1 MKPAAQH
8 SAVRTLSPIAAAVC
22 IALAG
27 GPAAAQTA
35 QDKVAPGVEEVVVTA
50 TKRGETLLEDT
61 PLSVASLGGASLSEQ
76 GAMAFNDYMRQVP
89 SLSVGDNG
97 PGDKR
102 IVMRGVSATG
112 DGTVG
117 LYFDEVVI
125 TGQSLGDDGGKQP
138 DIKLFDMDRIEVLR
152 GPQGTTFGSSS
163 LSGTI
168 RWLPKAPDYTEFSAG
183 VGARIQTLSES
194 DDTGYQY
201 DAMVNIPL
209 SDQLAVRVSG
219 LRAVVP
225 GFIDSRFGKDID
237 QEDTTAV
244 RAMLGWKI
252 TDSLELSL
260 LAMKQD
266 MHLDG
271 RSSFSTA
278 DLDLPNS
285 PTLNG
290 GPLPSKYYTS
300 DHARSTRDDEIEMYS
315 GKLVYNKDWGT
326 ITASSSLF
334 ERYAGYVR
342 DASAAAE
349 VLSGG
354 TLHADS
360 TGISLIG
367 GRDGWPKN
375 WIRSSELRYSSDWD
389 SPVQILVGAY
399 NQNEERRDGSFWATV
414 DPVTGRPGADRTVFL
429 SRTSFVQLD
438 QVALFGEVTWNI
450 NDRLAA
456 TAGLRWFDYDTKQDA
471 SRLVDFQSR
480 PGPGPG
486 AQFKFGESGTT
497 SRFNVSYDLSDDVL
511 AYVQVAEGFRAGGP
525 NDQTAASIANVVI
538 PAGFGSDS
546 ITNYELGLKT
556 QWLDRRLTLNGA
568 IYQIDWSDIQV
579 SQFANSTNGLRFTYR
594 GNGGKAKVQGVEL
607 ELAARPTQALQF
619 GLGFAYTDSKL
630 EEDLPIP
637 EQGRKG
643 DQLPY
648 VPELTG
654 SVNARY
660 SWPMFQSWEGFV
672 GGDWS
677 YVDDTA
683 NRLRPSDRYYR
694 KLEAYDILNLRIG
707 LQGGDGW
714 QTVLSVENALDND
727 SIISY
732 PFDFQTAAA
741 INGNI
746 PDRLGRV
753 WPRSISL
760 SLRKNF

>member
-1 MKPAAQH
+1 M
-8 SAVRTLSPIAAAVC
+8 T
-22 IALAG
+22 
-27 GPAAAQTA
+27 
-35 QDKVAPGVEEVVVTA
+35 
-50 TKRGETLLEDT
+50 GE
-61 PLSVASLGGASLSEQ
+61 
-76 GAMAFNDYMRQVP
+76 
-89 SLSVGDNG
+89 
-97 PGDKR
+97 
-102 IVMRGVSATG
+102 
-112 DGTVG
+112 
-117 LYFDEVVI
+117 
-125 TGQSLGDDGGKQP
+125 SLGDDGGKQP

-168 RWLPKAPDYTEFSAG
+168 RWLPRAPDYTKFSAD
-183 VGARIQTLSES
+183 VGARIQTLQES

-209 SDQLAVRVSG
+209 GDQVAIRVAG
-219 LRAVVP
+219 LRAVIP
-225 GFIDSRFGKDID
+225 GYIDSRFGDDLD

-244 RAMLGWKI
+244 RAMLGWRI

-271 RSSFSTA
+271 RTSFSTA
-278 DLDLPNS
+278 DLTLPRS

-300 DHARSTRDDEIEMYS
+300 DHARSSRDDEIEMYS
-315 GKLVYNKDWGT
+315 AKLVFTQGWGT
-326 ITASSSLF
+326 ITGASSLF
-334 ERYAGYVR
+334 ERYSGYVR

-349 VLSGG
+349 VLSAGR
-354 TLHADS
+354 LSADS

-367 GRDGWPKN
+367 GRDGWPKA
-375 WIRSSELRYSSDWD
+375 WIRSSELRFSSDWE

-399 NQNEERRDGSFWATV
+399 NQNEDRRGGSYWATV
-414 DPVTGRPGADRTVFL
+414 DPNTGRPVANPTVFL
-429 SRTSFVQLD
+429 SRTTFTQLD
-438 QVALFGEVTWNI
+438 QVALFGEVTWEVT
-450 NDRLAA
+450 DRLVA
-456 TAGLRWFDYDTKQDA
+456 TAGLRWFDFDIIQDA
-471 SRLVDFQSR
+471 SRLVDFQSV

-486 AQFKFGESGTT
+486 PTFRFGESGTT
-497 SRFNVSYDLSDDVL
+497 GRLNVGYDLTDDVL
-511 AYVQVAEGFRAGGP
+511 AYVQIAEGFRAGGP
-525 NDQTAASIANVVI
+525 NDQTAASIANVQI

-546 ITNYELGLKT
+546 IINYELGLKT
-556 QWLDRRLTLNGA
+556 SLLDRRLTLNGA
-568 IYQIDWSDIQV
+568 IYQIDWEDIQV
-579 SQFANSTNGLRFTYR
+579 SQFANSASGLRFTYR

-607 ELAARPTQALQF
+607 EMTARPSESLQF
-619 GLGFAYTDSKL
+619 GLALAYTDSKL

-637 EQGRKG
+637 TQGLKG
-643 DQLPY
+643 DPLTY

-660 SWPMFQSWEGFV
+660 SWSMFQDWDGFI

-677 YVDDTA
+677 YVDESA
-683 NRLRPSDRYYR
+683 NRLRPTDRYYR
-694 KLEAYDILNLRIG
+694 KLEAYDILNLRVG

-714 QTVLSVENALDND
+714 MTVLAVDNALDAD
-727 SIISY
+727 QIISY

-760 SLRKNF
+760 SLRKSF

>member
-1 MKPAAQH
+1 MKLAA
-8 SAVRTLSPIAAAVC
+8 SICMVLAA
-22 IALAG
+22 G
-27 GPAAAQTA
+27 AATA
-35 QDKVAPGVEEVVVTA
+35 QQVGPGVEEVVVTA
-50 TKRGETLLEDT
+50 TKRGATLLEDT
-61 PLSVASLGGASLSEQ
+61 PLSVQSLGGKSLEEAGSLD
-76 GAMAFNDYMRQVP
+76 FDDYMRQIP
-89 SLSVGDNG
+89 SLAIGDNG

-117 LYFDEVVI
+117 LYFDEVVM
-125 TGQSLGDDGGKQP
+125 TGESLGDDGGKQP
-138 DIKLFDMDRIEVLR
+138 DIKLFDIDRIEVLR

-168 RWLPKAPDYTEFSAG
+168 RWLPRAPEYTKFTAD
-183 VGARIQTLSES
+183 VGARIMTLQES

-209 SDQLAVRVSG
+209 GDQLAVRLSG
-219 LRAVVP
+219 LRAVIP
-225 GFIDSRFGKDID
+225 GYIDSRFGDDID

-244 RAMLGWKI
+244 RAMLGWRI
-252 TDSLELSL
+252 SDSLELSL

-271 RSSFSTA
+271 RTSFSRE
-278 DLDLPNS
+278 DLTLPRS

-300 DHARSTRDDEIEMYS
+300 DHARSSRDDEIEMYS
-315 GKLVYNKDWGT
+315 AKLVFSQGWGT
-326 ITASSSLF
+326 ITGASSLF
-334 ERYAGYVR
+334 ERYSGYVR

-349 VLSGG
+349 VLSAGR
-354 TLHADS
+354 LSADS

-367 GRDGWPKN
+367 GRDGWPKA
-375 WIRSSELRYSSDWD
+375 WIRSSELRFSSDWE

-399 NQNEERRDGSFWATV
+399 NQNEDRRGGSYWATV
-414 DPVTGRPGADRTVFL
+414 DPNTGRYGANPTVFL
-429 SRTSFVQLD
+429 SRTTSTQLD
-438 QVALFGEVTWNI
+438 QVALFGEVTWNVT
-450 NDRLAA
+450 DRLVA
-456 TAGLRWFDYDTKQDA
+456 TAGLRWFDFDIIQDA
-471 SRLVDFQSR
+471 SRLVDFQSVTG
-480 PGPGPG
+480 PGPGPT
-486 AQFKFGESGTT
+486 FKFGESGTT
-497 SRFNVSYDLSDDVL
+497 GRLNVAYDLTDDVL
-511 AYVQVAEGFRAGGP
+511 AYVQIAEGFRAGGP
-525 NDQTAASIANVVI
+525 NDQTAASIANVQI

-546 ITNYELGLKT
+546 IINYELGLKT
-556 QWLDRRLTLNGA
+556 SLLDRRLTLNGA
-568 IYQIDWSDIQV
+568 IYQIDWEDIQV
-579 SQFANSTNGLRFTYR
+579 SQFANSASGLRFTYR

-607 ELAARPTQALQF
+607 EMTARPSETLQF
-619 GLGFAYTDSKL
+619 GLGLAYTDSKL

-637 EQGRKG
+637 TQGLKG
-643 DQLPY
+643 DPLTY

-660 SWPMFQSWEGFV
+660 SWSMFQDWEGFI

-677 YVDDTA
+677 YVDESA
-683 NRLRPSDRYYR
+683 NRLRPTDRYYR

-707 LQGGDGW
+707 LQGGAGW
-714 QTVLSVENALDND
+714 TTVLSVDNALDAD
-727 SIISY
+727 QIISY

-760 SLRKNF
+760 SLRKSF

>member
-1 MKPAAQH
+1 MKLATQP
-8 SAVRTLSPIAAAVC
+8 SATRTLNPLAAAICMV
-22 IALAG
+22 LATG
-27 GPAAAQTA
+27 TATA
-35 QDKVAPGVEEVVVTA
+35 QVGAGVEEVVVTA
-50 TKRGETLLEDT
+50 TKRGATLLEDT
-61 PLSVASLGGASLSEQ
+61 PLSVQSLAGNSLQEAGSLD
-76 GAMAFNDYMRQVP
+76 FDDYMRQIP
-89 SLSVGDNG
+89 SLAIGDNG

-117 LYFDEVVI
+117 LYFDEVVM
-125 TGQSLGDDGGKQP
+125 TGESLGDDGGKQP

-168 RWLPKAPDYTEFSAG
+168 RWLPRAPEYTKFTAD
-183 VGARIQTLSES
+183 VGARIMTLQES

-209 SDQLAVRVSG
+209 GDQLAVRLSG
-219 LRAVVP
+219 LRAVIP
-225 GFIDSRFGKDID
+225 GYIDSRFGDDID

-244 RAMLGWKI
+244 RAMLGWRI
-252 TDSLELSL
+252 TDNLELSL
-260 LAMKQD
+260 LAMTQD

-271 RSSFSTA
+271 RTSFSTA
-278 DLDLPNS
+278 DLTLPRS

-300 DHARSTRDDEIEMYS
+300 DHARSSRDDEIEMYS
-315 GKLVYNKDWGT
+315 AKLVFTQGWGT
-326 ITASSSLF
+326 ITGASSLF
-334 ERYAGYVR
+334 ERYSGYVR

-349 VLSGG
+349 VLSAGR
-354 TLHADS
+354 LSADS

-367 GRDGWPKN
+367 GRDGWPKA
-375 WIRSSELRYSSDWD
+375 WIRSSELRFSSNWE

-399 NQNEERRDGSFWATV
+399 NQNEDRRGGSYWATV
-414 DPVTGRPGADRTVFL
+414 DPNTGRPVANPTVFL
-429 SRTSFVQLD
+429 SRTTFTQLD
-438 QVALFGEVTWNI
+438 QVALFGEVTWEMT
-450 NDRLAA
+450 DRLVA
-456 TAGLRWFDYDTKQDA
+456 TAGLRWFDFDIIQDA
-471 SRLVDFQSR
+471 SRVVDFQSV

-486 AQFKFGESGTT
+486 PTFKFGESGTT
-497 SRFNVSYDLSDDVL
+497 GRLNVGYDLTDDVL
-511 AYVQVAEGFRAGGP
+511 AYVQIAEGFRAGGP
-525 NDQTAASIANVVI
+525 NDQTAASIANVQI

-546 ITNYELGLKT
+546 IINYELGLKT
-556 QWLDRRLTLNGA
+556 SLLGRRLTLNGA
-568 IYQIDWSDIQV
+568 IYQIDWEDIQV
-579 SQFANSTNGLRFTYR
+579 SQFANSASGLRFTYR

-607 ELAARPTQALQF
+607 EMTARPSESLQF
-619 GLGFAYTDSKL
+619 GLALAYTDSKL

-637 EQGRKG
+637 TQGLKG
-643 DQLPY
+643 DPLTY

-660 SWPMFQSWEGFV
+660 SWSMFQDWEGFV

-677 YVDDTA
+677 YVDESA
-683 NRLRPSDRYYR
+683 NRLRPTDRYYR
-694 KLEAYDILNLRIG
+694 KLEAYDILHLRIG

-714 QTVLSVENALDND
+714 MTVLSVDNALDSD
-727 SIISY
+727 EIISY

-760 SLRKNF
+760 SLRKSF

>member
-1 MKPAAQH
+1 MKLAA
-8 SAVRTLSPIAAAVC
+8 SICMVLATGAA
-22 IALAG
+22 
-27 GPAAAQTA
+27 TA
-35 QDKVAPGVEEVVVTA
+35 QQVGPGVEEIVVTA
-50 TKRGETLLEDT
+50 TKRGATLLEDT
-61 PLSVASLGGASLSEQ
+61 PLSVQSLGGNSLEEAGSLD
-76 GAMAFNDYMRQVP
+76 FDDYMRQVP
-89 SLSVGDNG
+89 SLAIGDNG

-117 LYFDEVVI
+117 LYFDEVVM
-125 TGQSLGDDGGKQP
+125 TGESLGDDGGKQP

-168 RWLPKAPDYTEFSAG
+168 RWIPRAPDYTKFSADA
-183 VGARIQTLSES
+183 GARIQTLQES

-209 SDQLAVRVSG
+209 GDQIAIRVAG
-219 LRAVVP
+219 LRAVIP
-225 GFIDSRFGKDID
+225 GYIDSRFGDDFD

-244 RAMLGWKI
+244 RAMLGWRI
-252 TDSLELSL
+252 TDNLELSL

-271 RSSFSTA
+271 RTSFSTE
-278 DLDLPNS
+278 DLNLPRS

-300 DHARSTRDDEIEMYS
+300 DHARSSRDDEIEMYS
-315 GKLVYNKDWGT
+315 AKLVFSQGWGT
-326 ITASSSLF
+326 ITGASSLF
-334 ERYAGYVR
+334 ERYSGYIR

-349 VLSGG
+349 VLSAGR
-354 TLHADS
+354 LSADS

-367 GRDGWPKN
+367 GRDGWPKA
-375 WIRSSELRYSSDWD
+375 WIRSSELRFSSDWD
-389 SPVQILVGAY
+389 SPVNILVGAY
-399 NQNEERRDGSFWATV
+399 NQNEDRRGGSYWATV
-414 DPVTGRPGADRTVFL
+414 DPNTGRPTANPTVFL
-429 SRTSFVQLD
+429 SRTTFTQLD
-438 QVALFGEVTWNI
+438 QVALFGEVTWEVT
-450 NDRLAA
+450 DRLVA
-456 TAGLRWFDYDTKQDA
+456 TAGLRWFDFDIIQDA
-471 SRLVDFQSR
+471 SRLVDFQSV
-480 PGPGPG
+480 PGPGRGPT
-486 AQFKFGESGTT
+486 FKFGESGTT
-497 SRFNVSYDLSDDVL
+497 GRLNVGYDLTDDVL
-511 AYVQVAEGFRAGGP
+511 AYVQIAEGFRAGGP
-525 NDQTAASIANVVI
+525 NDQTAASIANVQI

-546 ITNYELGLKT
+546 IINYELGLKT
-556 QWLDRRLTLNGA
+556 SLLDRRLTLNGA
-568 IYQIDWSDIQV
+568 IYQIDWEDIQV
-579 SQFANSTNGLRFTYR
+579 SQFANSASGLRFTYR

-607 ELAARPTQALQF
+607 EMTARPSESLQF
-619 GLGFAYTDSKL
+619 GFGLAYTDSKL

-637 EQGRKG
+637 TQGLKG
-643 DQLPY
+643 DPLTY

-660 SWPMFQSWEGFV
+660 SWSMFQDWEGFV

-677 YVDDTA
+677 YVDESA
-683 NRLRPSDRYYR
+683 NRLRPTDRYYR
-694 KLEAYDILNLRIG
+694 KLEAYDILNLRVG

-714 QTVLSVENALDND
+714 TTVLSVDNALDSD
-727 SIISY
+727 EIISY

-760 SLRKNF
+760 SLRKSF

>member
-1 MKPAAQH
+1 MKTAAQP
-8 SAVRTLSPIAAAVC
+8 STTRTLTPLAAAVC
-22 IALAG
+22 TIL
-27 GPAAAQTA
+27 AAATATA
-35 QDKVAPGVEEVVVTA
+35 QEGRSLEEVVVTA
-50 TKRGETLLEDT
+50 TKRGATLLEDT
-61 PLSVASLGGASLSEQ
+61 PLSVQSLGGRSLAEAGSLD
-76 GAMAFNDYMRQVP
+76 FDDYMRQVP
-89 SLSVGDNG
+89 SLAIGDNG

-125 TGQSLGDDGGKQP
+125 TGESLGDDGGKQP

-168 RWLPKAPDYTEFSAG
+168 RWIPRTPDYTKFSAD
-183 VGARIQTLSES
+183 VGARIQTLQES

-209 SDQLAVRVSG
+209 SEQLAVRVAG
-219 LRAVVP
+219 LRAVIP
-225 GFIDSRFGKDID
+225 GYVDSRFGDDID

-244 RAMLGWKI
+244 RAMLGWRI
-252 TDSLELSL
+252 TDNLELSL

-271 RSSFSTA
+271 RTSFSTE
-278 DLDLPNS
+278 DLDLPFS

-315 GKLVYNKDWGT
+315 AKLVFNQEWGT
-326 ITASSSLF
+326 ITGASSLF
-334 ERYAGYVR
+334 ERYSGYVR

-349 VLSGG
+349 VLSTGR
-354 TLHADS
+354 LSADS
-360 TGISLIG
+360 TGVSLIG
-367 GRDGWPKN
+367 GRDGWPKA
-375 WIRSSELRYSSDWD
+375 WIRSSELRFSSDWD
-389 SPVQILVGAY
+389 SPVQVLVGAY
-399 NQNEERRDGSFWATV
+399 NQNEDRRGGSYWASV
-414 DPVTGRPGADRTVFL
+414 DPDTGRFGANPTVFL
-429 SRTSFVQLD
+429 SRTTFTQLD
-438 QVALFGEVTWNI
+438 QVALFGEVTWEV
-450 NDRLAA
+450 NDRLTA
-456 TAGLRWFDYDTKQDA
+456 TAGLRWFDFDIIQDA
-471 SRLVDFQSR
+471 SRLVDFQSVTG
-480 PGPGPG
+480 PGPGPT
-486 AQFKFGESGTT
+486 FRFGESGTT
-497 SRFNVSYDLSDDVL
+497 GRLNVGYELTDDVL
-511 AYVQVAEGFRAGGP
+511 AYVQIAEGFRAGGP
-525 NDQTAASIANVVI
+525 NDQTAASIANVQI

-546 ITNYELGLKT
+546 IINYELGLKT
-556 QWLDRRLTLNGA
+556 SLLARRLTLNGA
-568 IYQIDWSDIQV
+568 IYQIDWEDIQV
-579 SQFANSTNGLRFTYR
+579 SQFANSTTGLRFTYR

-607 ELAARPTQALQF
+607 EMTARPTDSLQL
-619 GLGFAYTDSKL
+619 GLGLAYTDSKL

-637 EQGRKG
+637 TQGLKG
-643 DQLPY
+643 DPLPY

-660 SWPMFQSWEGFV
+660 SWPMFQDWEGFV

-677 YVDDTA
+677 YVDESA
-683 NRLRPSDRYYR
+683 NRLRSTDRYYR

-714 QTVLSVENALDND
+714 MTVLSVDNALDAD
-727 SIISY
+727 EIISY

-760 SLRKNF
+760 SLRKSF

>member
-1 MKPAAQH
+1 MKLAATICMVLAA
-8 SAVRTLSPIAAAVC
+8 SAA
-22 IALAG
+22 
-27 GPAAAQTA
+27 TA
-35 QDKVAPGVEEVVVTA
+35 QQVGPGVEEVVVTA
-50 TKRGETLLEDT
+50 TKRGATLLEDT
-61 PLSVASLGGASLSEQ
+61 PLSVQSLGGSSLEEAGSLD
-76 GAMAFNDYMRQVP
+76 FDDYMRQVP
-89 SLSVGDNG
+89 SLAIGDNG

-125 TGQSLGDDGGKQP
+125 TGESLGDDGGKQP

-168 RWLPKAPDYTEFSAG
+168 RWLPRTPDYTKFSAD
-183 VGARIQTLSES
+183 VGARIQTLQES

-209 SDQLAVRVSG
+209 GDQVAIRVAG
-219 LRAVVP
+219 LRAVIP
-225 GFIDSRFGKDID
+225 GYIDSRFGEDLD

-244 RAMLGWKI
+244 RAMLGWRI
-252 TDSLELSL
+252 TDNLELSL

-271 RSSFSTA
+271 RTSFSTE
-278 DLDLPNS
+278 DLNLPRS

-300 DHARSTRDDEIEMYS
+300 DHARSSRDDEIEMYS
-315 GKLVYNKDWGT
+315 AKLVFSQGWGT
-326 ITASSSLF
+326 ITGASSLF
-334 ERYAGYVR
+334 ERYSGYIR

-349 VLSGG
+349 VLSAGR
-354 TLHADS
+354 LSADS

-367 GRDGWPKN
+367 GRDGWPKA
-375 WIRSSELRYSSDWD
+375 WIRSSELRFSSDWE
-389 SPVQILVGAY
+389 SPVQVLVGAY
-399 NQNEERRDGSFWATV
+399 NQNEDRRGGSYWATV
-414 DPVTGRPGADRTVFL
+414 DPNTGRFGANPTVFL
-429 SRTSFVQLD
+429 SRTTFTQLD
-438 QVALFGEVTWNI
+438 QVALFGEVTWDVT
-450 NDRLAA
+450 DRLVA
-456 TAGLRWFDYDTKQDA
+456 TAGLRWFDFDIIQDA
-471 SRLVDFQSR
+471 SRVVDFQSV
-480 PGPGPG
+480 PGPGRGPT
-486 AQFKFGESGTT
+486 FKFGESGTT
-497 SRFNVSYDLSDDVL
+497 GRLNVAYDLTDDVL
-511 AYVQVAEGFRAGGP
+511 AYVQIAEGFRAGGP
-525 NDQTAASIANVVI
+525 NDQTAASIANVQI

-546 ITNYELGLKT
+546 IINYELGLKT
-556 QWLDRRLTLNGA
+556 SLLGRRLTLNGA
-568 IYQIDWSDIQV
+568 IYQIDWEDIQV
-579 SQFANSTNGLRFTYR
+579 SQFANSASGLRFTYR

-607 ELAARPTQALQF
+607 EMTARPSESLQF
-619 GLGFAYTDSKL
+619 GLGLAYTDSKL

-637 EQGRKG
+637 TQGLKG
-643 DQLPY
+643 DPLPY

-660 SWPMFQSWEGFV
+660 SWPMFQDWEGFV

-677 YVDDTA
+677 YVDESA
-683 NRLRPSDRYYR
+683 NRLRSTDRYYR
-694 KLEAYDILNLRIG
+694 KLEAYDILNLRVG

-714 QTVLSVENALDND
+714 MTVLSVDNALDAD
-727 SIISY
+727 EIISY

-760 SLRKNF
+760 SLRKSF

>member
-1 MKPAAQH
+1 MKTAAQP
-8 SAVRTLSPIAAAVC
+8 SAARIPSPLAAAVC
-22 IALAG
+22 MILAAG
-27 GPAAAQTA
+27 TAAGQAASGQGA
-35 QDKVAPGVEEVVVTA
+35 SGLEEVVVTA
-50 TKRGETLLEDT
+50 TKRGATLLEDT
-61 PLSVASLGGASLSEQ
+61 PLSVQSLGGASLTEAGSLD
-76 GAMAFNDYMRQVP
+76 FDDYMRQVP
-89 SLSVGDNG
+89 SLSISDNG

-125 TGQSLGDDGGKQP
+125 TGGSLGDDGGKQP

-168 RWLPKAPDYTEFSAG
+168 RWLPKAPDYTKFSAG
-183 VGARIQTLSES
+183 VGARMQTLQES

-209 SDQLAVRVSG
+209 SDQLAIRVSG

-225 GFIDSRFGKDID
+225 GYIDSRFGEDLD

-271 RSSFSTA
+271 RTSFSTA

-300 DHARSTRDDEIEMYS
+300 DHARSSRDDESEMYS
-315 GKLVYNKDWGT
+315 AKLVFNQDWGT
-326 ITASSSLF
+326 ITAASSLF
-334 ERYAGYVR
+334 ERFSGYVR

-349 VLSGG
+349 VLSAGA
-354 TLHADS
+354 LHADS

-367 GRDGWPKN
+367 GRDGWPKS

-389 SPVQILVGAY
+389 SPVQILVGGY
-399 NQNEERRDGSFWATV
+399 NQNEERRDGSYWATV
-414 DPVTGRPGADRTVFL
+414 DPATGRYGPSPTVFL
-429 SRTSFVQLD
+429 SRTSLVQLD
-438 QVALFGEVTWNI
+438 QVALFGEVTWNVT
-450 NDRLAA
+450 DRLVA
-456 TAGLRWFDYDTKQDA
+456 TAGLRWFDYDTSQDA
-471 SRLVDFQSR
+471 SRLVDFRSV

-486 AQFKFGESGTT
+486 ATFKFGESGTT
-497 SRFNVSYDLSDDVL
+497 SRFNVSYDLTDDVL

-525 NDQTAASIANVVI
+525 NDQTAASIANVQI

-546 ITNYELGLKT
+546 IINYELGLKT
-556 QWLDRRLTLNGA
+556 QLLDRRLTLNGA
-568 IYQIDWSDIQV
+568 VYQIDWSDIQV
-579 SQFANSTNGLRFTYR
+579 SQFANSTSGLRFTYR
-594 GNGGKAKVQGVEL
+594 GNGGKAKVKGVEL
-607 ELAARPTQALQF
+607 EMAARPVESLQF
-619 GLGFAYTDSKL
+619 GLGLAYTDSKL

-637 EQGRKG
+637 TQGMSG
-643 DQLPY
+643 DPLPY
-648 VPELTG
+648 VPEWTG

-683 NRLRPSDRYYR
+683 NRLRSNDRYYR
-694 KLEAYDILNLRIG
+694 KLEQYDILNLRIG
-707 LQGGDGW
+707 LQGGAGW
-714 QTVLSVENALDND
+714 MTVLSVDNALDED
-727 SIISY
+727 AITSY

-746 PDRLGRV
+746 PDRLARV

-760 SLRKNF
+760 SLRKSF

>member
-1 MKPAAQH
+1 MNPAAQH

-22 IALAG
+22 VALAG
-27 GPAAAQTA
+27 GPAAAQTT

-76 GAMAFNDYMRQVP
+76 GALAFNDYMRQVP

-290 GPLPSKYYTS
+290 GPLPSRYYTS

-334 ERYAGYVR
+334 ERYSGYVR

>member
-1 MKPAAQH
+1 MVLAAG
-8 SAVRTLSPIAAAVC
+8 AA
-22 IALAG
+22 
-27 GPAAAQTA
+27 TA
-35 QDKVAPGVEEVVVTA
+35 QQVGPGVEEVVVTA
-50 TKRGETLLEDT
+50 TKRGATLLEDT
-61 PLSVASLGGASLSEQ
+61 PLSVQSLGGKSLEEAGSLD
-76 GAMAFNDYMRQVP
+76 FDDYMRQIP
-89 SLSVGDNG
+89 SLAIGDNG

-117 LYFDEVVI
+117 LYFDEVVM
-125 TGQSLGDDGGKQP
+125 TGESLGDDGGKQP
-138 DIKLFDMDRIEVLR
+138 DIKLFDIDRIEVLR

-168 RWLPKAPDYTEFSAG
+168 RWLPRAPEYTKFTAD
-183 VGARIQTLSES
+183 VGARIMTLQES

-209 SDQLAVRVSG
+209 GDQLAVRLSG
-219 LRAVVP
+219 LRAVIP
-225 GFIDSRFGKDID
+225 GYIDSRFGDDID

-244 RAMLGWKI
+244 RAMLGWRI
-252 TDSLELSL
+252 SDSLELSL

-271 RSSFSTA
+271 RTSFSRE
-278 DLDLPNS
+278 DLTLPRS

-300 DHARSTRDDEIEMYS
+300 DHARSSRDDEIEMYS
-315 GKLVYNKDWGT
+315 AKLVFSQGWGT
-326 ITASSSLF
+326 ITGASSLF
-334 ERYAGYVR
+334 ERYSGYVR

-349 VLSGG
+349 VLSAGR
-354 TLHADS
+354 LSADS

-367 GRDGWPKN
+367 GRDGWPKA
-375 WIRSSELRYSSDWD
+375 WIRSSELRFSSDWE

-399 NQNEERRDGSFWATV
+399 NQNEDRRGGSYWATV
-414 DPVTGRPGADRTVFL
+414 DPNTGRYGANPTVFL
-429 SRTSFVQLD
+429 SRTTSTQLD
-438 QVALFGEVTWNI
+438 QVALFGEVTWNVT
-450 NDRLAA
+450 DRLVA
-456 TAGLRWFDYDTKQDA
+456 TAGLRWFDFDIIQDA
-471 SRLVDFQSR
+471 SRLVDFQSVTG
-480 PGPGPG
+480 PGPGPT
-486 AQFKFGESGTT
+486 FKFGESGTT
-497 SRFNVSYDLSDDVL
+497 GRLNVAYDLTDDVL
-511 AYVQVAEGFRAGGP
+511 AYVQIAEGFRAGGP
-525 NDQTAASIANVVI
+525 NDQTAASIANVQI

-546 ITNYELGLKT
+546 IINYELGLKT
-556 QWLDRRLTLNGA
+556 SLLDRRLTLNGA
-568 IYQIDWSDIQV
+568 IYQIDWEDIQV
-579 SQFANSTNGLRFTYR
+579 SQFANSASGLRFTYR

-607 ELAARPTQALQF
+607 EMTARPSETLQF
-619 GLGFAYTDSKL
+619 GLGLAYTDSKL

-637 EQGRKG
+637 TQGLKG
-643 DQLPY
+643 DPLTY

-660 SWPMFQSWEGFV
+660 SWSMFQDWEGFI

-677 YVDDTA
+677 YVDESA
-683 NRLRPSDRYYR
+683 NRLRPTDRYYR

-707 LQGGDGW
+707 LQGGAGW
-714 QTVLSVENALDND
+714 TTVLSVDNALDAD
-727 SIISY
+727 QIISY

-760 SLRKNF
+760 SLRKSF

>member
-1 MKPAAQH
+1 MKTVAPRS
-8 SAVRTLSPIAAAVC
+8 SARTLNPVAAAIC
-22 IALAG
+22 FALAG
-27 GPAAAQTA
+27 GTAAAQNA
-35 QDKVAPGVEEVVVTA
+35 QVGPGVEEVVVTA

-61 PLSVASLGGASLSEQ
+61 PLSVQSLGGASLAEQ
-76 GAMAFNDYMRQVP
+76 GALSFADYMRQVP
-89 SLSVGDNG
+89 SLAVGDNG

-163 LSGTI
+163 MSGTI
-168 RWLPKAPDYTEFSAG
+168 RWLPKAPDYTKFSAD
-183 VGARIQTLSES
+183 VGARVQNLSES
-194 DDTGYQY
+194 DDIGYQY
-201 DAMVNIPL
+201 DGMVNIPL
-209 SDQLAVRVSG
+209 TDQLALRVSG
-219 LRAVVP
+219 LRSVVP
-225 GFIDSRFGKDID
+225 GYIDSRFGKDYD

-260 LAMKQD
+260 LAMRQD

-271 RSSFSTA
+271 RTSFSLE

-285 PTLNG
+285 PTLDG
-290 GPLPSKYYTS
+290 GPLPTKYYTS
-300 DHARSTRDDEIEMYS
+300 DHARSTRDDESDMYS
-315 GKLVYNKDWGT
+315 GKLVYGKDWGT
-326 ITASSSLF
+326 ITASASYF
-334 ERYAGYVR
+334 ERYAGYRR

-354 TLHADS
+354 ALHADS

-367 GRDGWPKN
+367 GRDGWPRS
-375 WIRSSELRYSSDWD
+375 WIRSYELRYSSDWD
-389 SPVQILVGAY
+389 GPVQILVGAF
-399 NQNEERRDGSFWATV
+399 NQNEERRDGSYWQTV
-414 DPVTGRPGADRTVFL
+414 DHTTGLPGPNETVFL
-429 SRTSFVQLD
+429 SRTSLVQLD

-456 TAGLRWFDYDTKQDA
+456 TAGLRWFDYDTIQDA

-486 AQFKFGESGTT
+486 QTFKFGESGTT
-497 SRFNVSYDLSDDVL
+497 GRFNVSYDITADVL
-511 AYVQVAEGFRAGGP
+511 TYLQIAEGFRAGGP
-525 NDQTAASIANVVI
+525 NDQTAASIANVTI

-546 ITNYELGLKT
+546 IINYELGLKT
-556 QWLDRRLTLNGA
+556 QWLERRLTLNGA
-568 IYQIDWSDIQV
+568 VYHIDWSDIQV

-594 GNGGKAKVQGVEL
+594 GNGGKAKVDGVEL
-607 ELAARPTQALQF
+607 ELSARPTQAFQF
-619 GLGFAYTDSKL
+619 GLGLAYTDSRL
-630 EEDLPIP
+630 DEDLPIP

-643 DQLPY
+643 DKLPY
-648 VPELTG
+648 VPEWTA

-660 SWPMFQSWEGFV
+660 SWPMFQNWEGFV
-672 GGDWS
+672 GGDYS

-683 NRLRPSDRYYR
+683 NRLRPTDRYYR
-694 KLEAYDILNLRIG
+694 VLESYDVLNLRLG

-714 QTVLSVENALDND
+714 STMLSVENALDSD
-727 SIISY
+727 EIISY

-753 WPRSISL
+753 WPRSIWV
-760 SLRKNF
+760 SLRKSF

>member
-1 MKPAAQH
+1 MKLAA
-8 SAVRTLSPIAAAVC
+8 SICMVLAA
-22 IALAG
+22 G
-27 GPAAAQTA
+27 AATA
-35 QDKVAPGVEEVVVTA
+35 QQVGPGVEEVVVTA
-50 TKRGETLLEDT
+50 TKRGATLLEDT
-61 PLSVASLGGASLSEQ
+61 PLSVQSLGGNSLEEAGSLD
-76 GAMAFNDYMRQVP
+76 FDDYMRQVP
-89 SLSVGDNG
+89 SLAIGDNG

-117 LYFDEVVI
+117 LYFDEVVM
-125 TGQSLGDDGGKQP
+125 TGESLGDDGGKQP

-168 RWLPKAPDYTEFSAG
+168 RWIPRAPDYTKFSADA
-183 VGARIQTLSES
+183 GARIQTLQES

-209 SDQLAVRVSG
+209 GDQVALRVAG
-219 LRAVVP
+219 LRAVIP
-225 GFIDSRFGKDID
+225 GYIDSRFGDDID

-244 RAMLGWKI
+244 RAMLGWRI
-252 TDSLELSL
+252 TDNLELSL

-271 RSSFSTA
+271 RTSFSTE
-278 DLDLPNS
+278 DLTLPRS

-300 DHARSTRDDEIEMYS
+300 DHARSSRDDEIEMYS
-315 GKLVYNKDWGT
+315 AKLVFSQGWGT
-326 ITASSSLF
+326 ITGASSLF
-334 ERYAGYVR
+334 ERYSGYIR

-349 VLSGG
+349 VLSAGR
-354 TLHADS
+354 LSADS

-367 GRDGWPKN
+367 GRDGWPKA
-375 WIRSSELRYSSDWD
+375 WIRSSELRFSSDWD
-389 SPVQILVGAY
+389 SPVNILVGAY
-399 NQNEERRDGSFWATV
+399 NQNEDRRGGSYWATV
-414 DPVTGRPGADRTVFL
+414 DPNTGRPTANPTVFL
-429 SRTSFVQLD
+429 SRTTFTQLD
-438 QVALFGEVTWNI
+438 QVALFGEVTWEVT
-450 NDRLAA
+450 DRLVA
-456 TAGLRWFDYDTKQDA
+456 TAGLRWFDFDIIQDA
-471 SRLVDFQSR
+471 SRLVDFQSV
-480 PGPGPG
+480 PGPGRGPT
-486 AQFKFGESGTT
+486 FKFGESGTT
-497 SRFNVSYDLSDDVL
+497 GRLNVGYDLTDDVL
-511 AYVQVAEGFRAGGP
+511 AYVQIAEGFRAGGP
-525 NDQTAASIANVVI
+525 NDQTAASIANVQI

-546 ITNYELGLKT
+546 IINYELGLKT
-556 QWLDRRLTLNGA
+556 SLLDRRLTLNGA
-568 IYQIDWSDIQV
+568 IYQIDWEDIQV
-579 SQFANSTNGLRFTYR
+579 SQFANSASGLRFTYR
-594 GNGGKAKVQGVEL
+594 GNGGKAKVEGVEL
-607 ELAARPTQALQF
+607 EMTARPSESLQF
-619 GLGFAYTDSKL
+619 GFGLAYTDSKL

-637 EQGRKG
+637 TQGLKG
-643 DQLPY
+643 DPLTY

-660 SWPMFQSWEGFV
+660 SWSMFQDWEGFV

-677 YVDDTA
+677 YVDESA
-683 NRLRPSDRYYR
+683 NRLRPTDRYYR
-694 KLEAYDILNLRIG
+694 KLEAYDILNLRVG

-714 QTVLSVENALDND
+714 TTVLSVDNALDSD
-727 SIISY
+727 EIISY

-760 SLRKNF
+760 SLRKSF

>member
-1 MKPAAQH
+1 M
-8 SAVRTLSPIAAAVC
+8 
-22 IALAG
+22 ALAAG
-27 GPAAAQTA
+27 TAAGQTA
-35 QDKVAPGVEEVVVTA
+35 QDQGTTGLAEVLVTA
-50 TKRGETLLEDT
+50 TKRGETRLEDT
-61 PLSVASLGGASLSEQ
+61 PLSVQSLGAASLTEQ
-76 GAMAFNDYMRQVP
+76 GALDFADYMRQVP

-138 DIKLFDMDRIEVLR
+138 DIKLFDMDHIEVLR

-168 RWLPKAPDYTEFSAG
+168 RWLPKAPDYTKFAAD
-183 VGARIQTLSES
+183 VGAKIQTLKES
-194 DDTGYQY
+194 DDIGYQY
-201 DAMVNIPL
+201 DGMVNIPL
-209 SDQLAVRVSG
+209 SDRLAIRVSG

-225 GFIDSRFGKDID
+225 GYIDSRFGKDID
-237 QEDTTAV
+237 EEDTTAV

-271 RSSFSTA
+271 RTSFSLE

-285 PTLNG
+285 PTMNG
-290 GPLPSKYYTS
+290 GPLPSRYYTS
-300 DHARSTRDDEIEMYS
+300 DRARSSRDDEIEMYS
-315 GKLVYNKDWGT
+315 AKLVFQQNWGT

-334 ERYAGYVR
+334 ERYSGYVR

-354 TLHADS
+354 RLHADS

-367 GRDGWPKN
+367 GRDHWPKN
-375 WIRSSELRYSSDWD
+375 WIRSSELRYSSDWKG
-389 SPVQILVGAY
+389 PVQILIGAY
-399 NQNEERRDGSFWATV
+399 NQNEERRDGSYWATV
-414 DPVTGRPGADRTVFL
+414 DPSTGRYGPNPTVFL

-438 QVALFGEVTWNI
+438 QVALFGEVTWNVT
-450 NDRLAA
+450 DRLAA
-456 TAGLRWFDYDTKQDA
+456 TAGLRWFDYDTSQDA
-471 SRLVDFQSR
+471 SRLVDFQSV

-486 AQFKFGESGTT
+486 PTFKFGESGTT
-497 SRFNVSYDLSDDVL
+497 TRFNLSYDVTDEVL
-511 AYVQVAEGFRAGGP
+511 AYGQIAEGFRAGGP
-525 NDQTAASIANVVI
+525 NDQTAASIANVTI

-546 ITNYELGLKT
+546 ITNYELGLKS

-568 IYQIDWSDIQV
+568 IYQINWSDIQV
-579 SQFANSTNGLRFTYR
+579 SQFANSSNGLRFTYR
-594 GNGGKAKVQGVEL
+594 GNGGKAKVKGAEL
-607 ELAARPTQALQF
+607 ELAARPTPSLQL
-619 GLGFAYTDSKL
+619 GLGLSYTDSKL

-637 EQGRKG
+637 EQGLKG
-643 DQLPY
+643 DPLPY
-648 VPELTG
+648 VPQWTG

-660 SWPMFQSWEGFV
+660 SWPMFESWEGFV

-677 YVDDTA
+677 YTDDTA
-683 NRLRPSDRYYR
+683 NRLRSNDRYYR
-694 KLEAYDILNLRIG
+694 KLDAYQVLDLRVG

-714 QTVLSVENALDND
+714 LTVLSVDNALDSD
-727 SIISY
+727 EIISY

-753 WPRSISL
+753 RPRSISL
-760 SLRKNF
+760 SVRKSF